1 MRRPQT
7 REGAQEVA
15 HIQLGHGSYRLCST
29 VGFMVSGGRNKN
41 DLTIRNKNYCT
52 CDELQWPFND
62 YCHSMIIAHHDMEV
76 NKNNMLL
83 SQYVFANPETSALSG
98 S

>member
-52 CDELQWPFND
+52 CDELQ
-62 YCHSMIIAHHDMEV
+62 CHSMIIAHHDMEA

-83 SQYVFANPETSALSG
+83 SRVCESRNVSLVWFITVTE
-98 S
+98 